1 MQGREMTDEENYAF
15 DVGGFLIV
23 PQILKASDIQA
34 CNEAIDNGVLAVPS
48 TDEALPDAFAQLQDH
63 PVLTGYLD
71 QLTFDGY
78 HIDGLPSLVDA
89 SEGSQLSGG
98 NEPREPSRAYIHQ
111 NEVRF
116 SQGIIAIWALTDVE
130 EGDGGFCFV
139 PASHKSCVDTPDD
152 LTRGTD
158 DMGLVRQ
165 VTLDAGDLFICV
177 ESLLHGVKPWKSSP
191 RRLLAF
197 TFAAEQAQ
205 RMWKQK
211 TVPPDWADELSP
223 EQKAVVAPWGRPDAP
238 PVLETNGQSCTLRK
252 ETGVYHPSI
261 YARNPDSGINEREF
275 YQWDLCG
282 HLVLLRLV
290 V

>member
-1 MQGREMTDEENYAF
+1 MAPTWTTPSPLTNSMANKPVRFT
-15 DVGGFLIV
+15 
-23 PQILKASDIQA
+23 ASDIQA

-158 DMGLVRQ
+158 DM
-165 VTLDAGDLFICV
+165 V
-177 ESLLHGVKPWKSSP
+177 ECGYHGGYPFLGCGFS
-191 RRLLAF
+191 
-197 TFAAEQAQ
+197 T
-205 RMWKQK
+205 
-211 TVPPDWADELSP
+211 ELKHAIHS
-223 EQKAVVAPWGRPDAP
+223 A
-238 PVLETNGQSCTLRK
+238 
-252 ETGVYHPSI
+252 Y
-261 YARNPDSGINEREF
+261 
-275 YQWDLCG
+275 
-282 HLVLLRLV
+282 
-290 V
+290 